1 MGRIYFLTWNKGQ
14 GAPALAATHTP
25 AKRTGGLLRHLVLTL
40 ALAFP
45 ACALALPDGGQ
56 ISAGSG
62 NIGQNGT
69 TLTVT
74 QTSPKLAINWQGF
87 NISQGE
93 TVHFNQP
100 GAGAVALNRVL
111 GQAPSQILGNL
122 RANGQVFVLN
132 PNGVLF
138 GSTAQVNVG
147 GLVASSLSLND
158 ADFLAGNYT
167 FSNSGMAGSVVNQ
180 GALTAANGGYLALLA
195 PEARNEG
202 VISATLGTALLAA
215 GDTVTLHLNN
225 GSLLSY
231 TIDHGTLRGLAEN
244 KHLICA
250 DGGQVILSA
259 QAADVVTHSVVN
271 NTGII
276 EAHTIQNQG
285 GVITLLGDRHAGQVN
300 VSGTLDASGRN
311 TGETGGTVTVL
322 GDRIALFDSAR
333 LDVSGASGGGTA
345 LVGGNFQG
353 KGPEPNATATFVAQ
367 GAQLNGDALTNGNGG
382 TIILWADATTDFKGT
397 ISARGGAQGGNGG
410 FVEVSGKQLA
420 LGGTID
426 LSAAAG
432 MGGQVLF
439 DPVDFAIDAGAATT
453 IVTSLSG
460 GGTVDVAASNSI
472 TVNATIDSQAQLG
485 TATLHFKD
493 ENADNNLTVNLN
505 AAITLGANQ
514 SLTGDG
520 TTVNVNSDAAR
531 IQNGLDVA
539 ASGGTV
545 NVLAGTYNE
554 SPTIAKP
561 VTLQGDTSGIRP
573 LLELPGGTAGTLTI
587 RASNVTVQG
596 LQINKDDQA
605 SDTALITIPR
615 GGSAP
620 NYTIA
625 YSDIGL
631 NNLLFTKGRR
641 AAIITGQ
648 NITVENSTF
657 SDQLRDAL
665 YFDAVAGTTTITAN
679 QFSGAADS
687 KKAIVIEGLTGI
699 PSSSGTVNISG
710 NTLNGKA
717 NFFVYNSWGD
727 PANQISLNLTN
738 NTIISSGSNG
748 IAIYD
753 PRQDGPFD
761 PANFA
766 KIASVVVTGNDLS
779 GVAAGEYGV
788 VGISDTDYPVAVN
801 ASGNWWGTT
810 DPTTAAAQMT
820 GPVDF
825 TPMLASGAD
834 TNAVA
839 PGFQGDFS
847 TLIVHTVGQQS
858 GATGRIQEGV
868 NLVNAS
874 GMVEVLAGTY
884 PEAVD
889 ITTNNVTMKLA
900 GNTTINSLA
909 DTAASTFVNLQSFA
923 LTTGDTTSTQYDGA
937 ISGTGSL
944 IKQGSGT
951 FTLSGVNS
959 YDGGTTISGGTLS
972 ISADNNLG
980 AAPGAPTPGSL
991 TLNNGTLQT
1000 TADITLNTNR
1010 GIALTGA
1017 GTFDTATAT
1026 TLNIPGIIDGDGTL
1040 TKTGLGTLT
1049 LGGLNTYTGATAINA
1064 GTLSLSGDGAD
1075 GDSNLG
1081 AVPGSPTPGHLTL
1094 NNGSLQT
1101 TDKVI
1106 LNANR
1111 GIALTG
1117 AGIFDIAA
1125 LSDTFIF
1132 GVIAGA
1138 GTLTKTGAGLLTLA
1152 GVNTYTGATSING
1165 GTLLIGN
1172 DTGLGTAPGTA
1183 TPGHLTFNGGTLQMY
1198 NFPPSTVAVNPN
1210 RGITLMAGGGEI
1222 EIGSGNTMTY
1232 AGIIAGSGALG
1243 KGLGGTLELSGAN
1256 SYTGLTTVSDGTL
1269 RLTGGAAIADTGAV
1283 DLNSSGAVLRLLAD
1297 ETIGSL
1303 TGIAGTSVIFQN
1315 NSTLT
1320 TGDAGDTTFAGV
1332 MSGPGGNLS
1341 KQGAGTFTLSGLN
1354 TYTGLTTVNQGTLAY
1369 GISNALDAGP
1379 VTVDGGT
1386 LNIGAFSD
1394 TVAAVTL
1401 ASGSI
1406 TGTSGVLTGTSY
1418 DVQSGTIS
1426 AILAGTGALSK
1437 TTDGTAT
1444 LFGTN
1449 TYTGATTVNAGTLV
1463 AANAAALGA
1472 IAGSTTVANGAT
1484 LEIADVA
1491 MGDEAV
1497 TLNGTGVG
1505 GAGALT
1511 GSGTAS
1517 LSGPVTLATASALG
1531 AAAGNALTL
1540 SNTIEGGGA
1549 LDVLGGGAIT
1559 LGGTVGSTT
1568 ALASFSTAAGT
1579 ALTLNGG
1586 LVRTSGAQT
1595 YGGATTFGDATT
1607 LRTTAGGT
1615 VSAPGAITA
1624 TAGTLTLNTGA
1635 GDAILT
1641 NSGNDFSTVAATS
1654 GKNISLVDANDLTL
1668 AGIAATGLV
1677 DARTQTGDLT
1687 LNSAIVT
1694 TSTSANA
1701 VTLVVDA
1708 AATPNATGS
1717 GGNFKNPGSSAITT
1731 GDGGAWRIYTG
1742 NPTDTSRG
1750 GLAEAGKRYNIDDGS
1765 DPLASGNRLY
1775 FRIQPTLTLTAENK
1789 TKTYGETNP
1798 AFTYSYAGLI
1808 DSDLLGDAISSG
1820 PSYTVGGTTSTS
1832 GQLTAGTLHTITP
1845 SAATATSLGYSLA
1858 YANGALTVNQKALTI
1873 SATGVNKV
1881 YDGGLGAIVT
1891 YTDNRLA
1898 GDLLTIGGTA
1908 AYLDKNVG
1916 TDKSVNVSNIT
1927 LTNAD
1932 AGNYTFNTTAA
1943 TIADITAA
1951 NLAVTGVTAANK
1963 MYDGTTTAT
1972 LLGTGAITALGGDA
1986 VSLGGS
1992 GSGVFADKNVALGKA
2007 VTVSGYSISGADAD
2021 NYSLL
2026 QPTGV
2031 TADITARPLT
2041 VTATGVDKIY
2051 DGTTGAIVT
2060 YGDDRV
2066 TGDLLT
2072 ISGTASYLDKNVGA
2086 GKSVTVS
2093 GIALGNADGGNY
2105 SIVNTTAATTA
2116 DIIARA
2122 LVVAANDATK
2132 YYTGIPF
2139 MGGNGVTYAGF
2150 ANGETAAVLGGAL
2163 AYGGTSQG
2171 AVNPGS
2177 YLITPSGLTAGN
2189 YNITYTDGVLTVK
2202 PAPAA
2207 GGMLAAVAEAVVAL
2221 PGEETNLLTAFNAA
2235 RAVAITPPVTPV
2247 LVPSGILDVSKPHST
2262 GVSIE
2267 NNHTVE
2273 QVGSLTLVNGGVRL
2287 PIQK

>member
-93 TVHFNQP
+93 TVNFNQP

-138 GSTAQVNVG
+138 GSTAQVNVN

-231 TIDHGTLRGLAEN
+231 TIDHGTLNGLAEN
-244 KHLICA
+244 KHLIQA
-250 DGGQVILSA
+250 DGGRVILSA
-259 QAADVVTHSVVN
+259 QAADVLTRSVVN

-285 GVITLLGDRHAGQVN
+285 GVITLLGDMQGGQVN

-311 TGETGGTVTVL
+311 IGETGGTVKVL

-333 LDVSGASGGGTA
+333 IDVSGASGGGTA

-353 KGPEPNATATFVAQ
+353 QGPEPNATATFVAQ

-382 TIILWADATTDFKGT
+382 KVVTWANAATDFKGA

-426 LSAAAG
+426 IGATVGIA
-432 MGGQVLF
+432 GQVLF

-453 IVTSLSG
+453 IVSSLSG
-460 GGTVDVAASNSI
+460 GGIVDVAASNSI
-472 TVNATIDSQAQLG
+472 TVNAAIDSQAQISV
-485 TATLHFKD
+485 ATLNFKD
-493 ENADNNLTVNLN
+493 ENIDNNLTVNLN

-514 SLTGDG
+514 TLTGDG
-520 TTVNVNSDAAR
+520 TTVNVNSPTAS

-554 SPTIAKP
+554 SPSIAKP
-561 VTLQGDTSGIRP
+561 VTLQGDTSGSRP
-573 LLELPGGTAGTLTI
+573 LLELPSGTAGTLTI

-615 GGSAP
+615 GGGAP

-641 AAIITGQ
+641 AAYITGQ

-665 YFDAVAGTTTITAN
+665 YFDAVAGTTTITDN

-738 NTIISSGSNG
+738 NKIVSSSSNG

-753 PRQDGPFD
+753 PREYDPLFD

-779 GVAAGEYGV
+779 GVTAGQYGV

-801 ASGNWWGTT
+801 ASGNWWGTAN
-810 DPTTAAAQMT
+810 PTTAAAQMT

-834 TNAVA
+834 TNVGA

-847 TLIVHTVGQQS
+847 TLIVHTAGQQS
-858 GATGRIQEGV
+858 DATGRIQEGV
-868 NLVNAS
+868 NLVNAA
-874 GMVEVLAGTY
+874 GTVEVLAGTY

-889 ITTNNVTMKLA
+889 ISTNNVTMKLA

-944 IKQGSGT
+944 TKQGSGT
-951 FTLSGVNS
+951 FILSGNNT
-959 YDGGTTISGGTLS
+959 YGGNTTINGGTLS

-991 TLNNGTLQT
+991 TLNGGTLQT
-1000 TADITLNTNR
+1000 TADV
-1010 GIALTGA
+1010 AL
-1017 GTFDTATAT
+1017 D
-1026 TLNIPGIIDGDGTL
+1026 
-1040 TKTGLGTLT
+1040 
-1049 LGGLNTYTGATAINA
+1049 
-1064 GTLSLSGDGAD
+1064 
-1075 GDSNLG
+1075 
-1081 AVPGSPTPGHLTL
+1081 
-1094 NNGSLQT
+1094 
-1101 TDKVI
+1101 
-1106 LNANR
+1106 ANR
-1111 GIALTG
+1111 GIALSG
-1117 AGIFDIAA
+1117 NGIFDTDAG
-1125 LSDTFIF
+1125 SDLTIS

-1138 GTLTKTGAGLLTLA
+1138 GTLSKVGTGTLILTNS
-1152 GVNTYTGATSING
+1152 NTYTGATSINA

-1172 DTGLGTAPGTA
+1172 DSGLGTAPGTA
-1183 TPGHLTFNGGTLQMY
+1183 TPGHLTFNGGTLEMF
-1198 NFPPSTVAVNPN
+1198 NFPPLTVALNAN
-1210 RGITLMAGGGEI
+1210 RGIALMAGGGEI
-1222 EIGSGNTMTY
+1222 EIGSGNTTTY
-1232 AGIIAGSGALG
+1232 AGIISGNGALN
-1243 KGLGGTLELSGAN
+1243 KGQGGTLELSGAN
-1256 SYTGLTTVSDGTL
+1256 SYTGQTTVSAGTL
-1269 RLTGGAAIADTGAV
+1269 QLTGGAAIVDTGAV
-1283 DLNSSGAVLRLLAD
+1283 NLNTSGAVLSLLAN

-1303 TGIAGTSVIFQN
+1303 TGIAGTSVDFQN
-1315 NSTLT
+1315 NSILT
-1320 TGDAGDTTFAGV
+1320 TGDASDTTFAGV

-1341 KQGAGTFTLSGLN
+1341 KQGAGIFTLSGLN
-1354 TYTGLTTVNQGTLAY
+1354 TYTGLTTVNAGTLAY
-1369 GISNALDAGP
+1369 GITNALDLGA

-1386 LNIGAFSD
+1386 LDIGTFSD
-1394 TVAAVTL
+1394 TVGAVTL

-1406 TGTSGVLTGTSY
+1406 TGTTGVLTGASY
-1418 DVQSGTIS
+1418 GVQSGTIS
-1426 AILAGTGALSK
+1426 AILAGTGALTK
-1437 TTDGTAT
+1437 TTGGVVT
-1444 LFGTN
+1444 LSGAN

-1472 IAGSTTVANGAT
+1472 TAGSTTVANGAT

-1540 SNTIEGGGA
+1540 SGTIEGVGA

-1559 LGGTVGSTT
+1559 LSGTVGSTT

-1595 YGGATTFGDATT
+1595 YGGATTFGGATT
-1607 LRTTAGGT
+1607 LRTTAGGNI
-1615 VSAPGAITA
+1615 SAPGAITA
-1624 TAGTLTLNTGA
+1624 TAGTLTLDTGA
-1635 GDAILT
+1635 GDATFT

-1654 GKNISLVDANDLTL
+1654 GRNISLVDANSLTL
-1668 AGIAATGLV
+1668 GGITATGLV
-1677 DARTQTGDLT
+1677 DVRTQTGDLT

-1701 VTLVVDA
+1701 VTLVADG

-1808 DSDLLGDAISSG
+1808 DSDLLGDAINSG

-1932 AGNYTFNTTAA
+1932 AGNYTFNTTATA
-1943 TIADITAA
+1943 IADITAA

>member
-1 MGRIYFLTWNKGQ
+1 MGRIYFLRWNTWQ
-14 GAPALAATHTP
+14 GAPARVATHTP
-25 AKRTGGLLRHLVLTL
+25 SKRTGGLLRHLAL

-87 NISQGE
+87 NIGQSE

-100 GAGAVALNRVL
+100 GSSAIALNRVL

-158 ADFLAGNYT
+158 ADFLAGSYT
-167 FSNSGMAGSVVNQ
+167 FRTSGAAGSVVNQ
-180 GALTAANGGYLALLA
+180 GALTAANSGYLALLA

-215 GDTVTLHLNN
+215 GDTVTLHLHN

-231 TIDHGTLRGLAEN
+231 TIDHGTLNALAEN
-244 KHLICA
+244 KHLIRA

-259 QAADVVTHSVVN
+259 QAAGLLTRSVVN

-285 GVITLLGDRHAGQVN
+285 GVITLLGDRQGGQVN

-311 TGETGGTVTVL
+311 IGETGGTVKVL
-322 GDRIALFDSAR
+322 GDHVALLDSAR

-353 KGPEPNATATFVAQ
+353 KGPEPNATSTFFAP

-382 TIILWADATTDFKGT
+382 KVILWADDTMRAFGS
-397 ISARGGAQGGNGG
+397 ISARGGAQSGDGG
-410 FVEVSGKQLA
+410 FVEVSGKQSLGFAAVVDTSAPYGRTGSLLLDPAYAIISSNPDGTVGDTQTINATSLVTNLNSTDITVLADTKVTVDAAVNASANANAHNLA
-420 LGGTID
+420 LDTPTID
-426 LSAAAG
+426 
-432 MGGQVLF
+432 
-439 DPVDFAIDAGAATT
+439 
-453 IVTSLSG
+453 
-460 GGTVDVAASNSI
+460 
-472 TVNATIDSQAQLG
+472 
-485 TATLHFKD
+485 
-493 ENADNNLTVNLN
+493 LN
-505 AAITLGANQ
+505 AAITLK
-514 SLTGDG
+514 TGGILSG
-520 TTVNVNSDAAR
+520 TASTVNVNSPTAS

-554 SPTIAKP
+554 SPTIAKS
-561 VTLQGDTSGIRP
+561 VTLQGDTSGSRP
-573 LLELPGGTAGTLTI
+573 LLELPSGTAGTLTI

-596 LQINKDDQA
+596 LQINKDDQD

-641 AAIITGQ
+641 AAFITGQ

-657 SDQLRDAL
+657 SNQLRDAL
-665 YFDAVAGTTTITAN
+665 YFDAVAGTTTITDN

-738 NTIISSGSNG
+738 NTIISSSSNG

-753 PRQDGPFD
+753 PREYDPLFD

-779 GVAAGEYGV
+779 GVAAGQYGV

-801 ASGNWWGTT
+801 ASGNWWGTAN
-810 DPTTAAAQMT
+810 PATAAAQMT

-825 TPMLASGAD
+825 TPMLASGTD
-834 TNAVA
+834 TNAGA

-868 NLVNAS
+868 NLVNAA

-889 ITTNNVTMKLA
+889 ISTNNVTLKLD

-944 IKQGSGT
+944 TKQGSGT
-951 FTLSGVNS
+951 FTLSGSNTYS
-959 YDGGTTISGGTLS
+959 GNTTISGGTLS

-980 AAPGAPTPGSL
+980 AAPGGPTPGSL

-1000 TADITLNTNR
+1000 TASVTL
-1010 GIALTGA
+1010 
-1017 GTFDTATAT
+1017 D
-1026 TLNIPGIIDGDGTL
+1026 
-1040 TKTGLGTLT
+1040 
-1049 LGGLNTYTGATAINA
+1049 
-1064 GTLSLSGDGAD
+1064 
-1075 GDSNLG
+1075 
-1081 AVPGSPTPGHLTL
+1081 
-1094 NNGSLQT
+1094 
-1101 TDKVI
+1101 
-1106 LNANR
+1106 ANR

-1117 AGIFDIAA
+1117 AGIFDTDAP
-1125 LSDTFIF
+1125 SDTLIF

-1138 GTLTKTGAGLLTLA
+1138 GTLTKTGTGLLTLA

-1165 GTLLIGN
+1165 GKLLIGN

-1198 NFPPSTVAVNPN
+1198 NFPPLTVALNAN
-1210 RGITLMAGGGEI
+1210 RGIALMAGGGEI
-1222 EIGSGNTMTY
+1222 EIGSGNTTTY
-1232 AGIIAGSGALG
+1232 AGIISGSGTFS
-1243 KGLGGTLELSGAN
+1243 KGLDGTLELSGTN
-1256 SYTGLTTVSDGTL
+1256 SYTGLTTVSAGTL

-1283 DLNSSGAVLRLLAD
+1283 DLNTSGAVLRLLAN

-1303 TGIAGTSVIFQN
+1303 TGIAGTSVIFEN

-1320 TGDAGDTTFAGV
+1320 TGDAGNTTFAGV
-1332 MSGPGGNLS
+1332 MSGAGGNLS

-1369 GISNALDAGP
+1369 GITDALDAGP

-1406 TGTSGVLTGTSY
+1406 TGTTGVLTGTSY
-1418 DVQSGTIS
+1418 TVQSGTVS
-1426 AILAGTGALSK
+1426 AILGGTAALTKTTAGTVTLSGA
-1437 TTDGTAT
+1437 
-1444 LFGTN
+1444 N
-1449 TYTGATTVNAGTLV
+1449 TYGGTTTVNAGTLV
-1463 AANAAALGA
+1463 AANATALGA
-1472 IAGSTTVANGAT
+1472 TAGSTTVANGAT
-1484 LEIADVA
+1484 LEIANVA

-1497 TLNGTGVG
+1497 TLNGTGMG

-1540 SNTIEGGGA
+1540 SNTIEGAGA
-1549 LDVLGGGAIT
+1549 LDVLGGGTVT
-1559 LGGTVGSTT
+1559 LGGTVGNNT

-1579 ALTLNGG
+1579 ALAVNGG
-1586 LVRTSGAQT
+1586 LVRTTGAQT
-1595 YGGATTFGDATT
+1595 YGGATTFGGATT

-1624 TAGTLTLNTGA
+1624 TAGMLTLDTGA
-1635 GDAILT
+1635 GDAT
-1641 NSGNDFSTVAATS
+1641 FTDSGNDFSTVAATS
-1654 GKNISLVDANDLTL
+1654 GRNISLVDANSLTL

-1687 LNSAIVT
+1687 LNNAIVT

-1701 VTLVVDA
+1701 VTLVADV

-1742 NPTDTSRG
+1742 NPTGTSRG

-1789 TKTYGETNP
+1789 TKTYGDANP

-1808 DSDLLGDAISSG
+1808 ESDSVAAAISSG

-1832 GQLTAGTLHTITP
+1832 GQLTADTLHNITP

-1891 YTDNRLA
+1891 YADNRVT

-1908 AYLDKNVG
+1908 AYLDKDVG
-1916 TDKSVNVSNIT
+1916 VGKTVDVSDIT
-1927 LTNAD
+1927 LGNMD
-1932 AGNYTFNTTAA
+1932 AGNYTFNTTAT
-1943 TIADITAA
+1943 TIADITRA
-1951 NLAVTGVTAANK
+1951 NLAIAGITAANK
-1963 MYDGTTTAT
+1963 VYDGTTTAT
-1972 LLGTGAITALGGDA
+1972 LGGAATVSALGGDA

-1992 GSGVFADKNVALGKA
+1992 GSGVFTDKNVALGKT
-2007 VTVSGYSISGADAD
+2007 VIVSGYSISGADAG
-2021 NYSLL
+2021 NYTLL

-2041 VTATGVDKIY
+2041 VTATGVAKVY
-2051 DGTTGAIVT
+2051 DGTTAAIVT
-2060 YGDDRV
+2060 YADNRI

-2072 ISGTASYLDKNVGA
+2072 INGTAVYLDKNVGT
-2086 GKSVTVS
+2086 GKSVNAS
-2093 GIALGNADGGNY
+2093 NIALDNADAGNY
-2105 SIVNTTAATTA
+2105 TVNPTAATTA
-2116 DIIARA
+2116 DITPRA

-2132 YYTGIPF
+2132 FYTGISF
-2139 MGGNGVTYAGF
+2139 MGGNGVTYTGF

-2171 AVNPGS
+2171 AINPGT
-2177 YLITPSGLTAGN
+2177 YLITPLGLTSGN
-2189 YNITYTDGVLTVK
+2189 YSIRYTDGVLTVK

-2207 GGMLAAVAEAVVAL
+2207 GGMLAAIAEAVVAL
-2221 PGEETNLLTAFNAA
+2221 PGEEANLLTAFNAA
-2235 RAVAITPPVTPV
+2235 RMAAIAPVAPVF
-2247 LVPSGILDVSKPHST
+2247 VPASIPDVFEPHST

-2273 QVGSLTLVNGGVRL
+2273 QVGSLTLVNGGVKL
-2287 PIQK
+2287 PVGTKSSPGEKEKPDAKTSGE